1 MTRIVVITA
10 GFSTPSSSQQLG
22 ERLASATTAA
32 LAGPVEV
39 THVRVRELASDLAG
53 YMATRIASPALRD
66 ALDAVGTASGVIAVT
81 PVLNGSY
88 SGLFKMFLDAL
99 DEGAMK
105 GRPVLMAAAGGTARH
120 SLVIDHAMLPLFH
133 YLKAAPATTGVFAA
147 TEDWGDAEAS
157 LGRRVRA
164 AGEEFAELVV
174 SRPALDYAD
183 EFASVP
189 DFEALLRG

>member
-1 MTRIVVITA
+1 MTSIVVITA

-88 SGLFKMFLDAL
+88 SGLFKMFFDAL

>member
-88 SGLFKMFLDAL
+88 SGLFKMFFDAL

-133 YLKAAPATTGVFAA
+133 YLKAAVTPTGVFAA
-147 TEDWGDAEAS
+147 TADWGDSAGQLRSRIESA
-157 LGRRVRA
+157 GR
-164 AGEEFAELVV
+164 EFAQLVAEHPGA
-174 SRPALDYAD
+174 PAHD
-183 EFASVP
+183 EFGGDI
-189 DFEALLRG
+189 DFADLLRG